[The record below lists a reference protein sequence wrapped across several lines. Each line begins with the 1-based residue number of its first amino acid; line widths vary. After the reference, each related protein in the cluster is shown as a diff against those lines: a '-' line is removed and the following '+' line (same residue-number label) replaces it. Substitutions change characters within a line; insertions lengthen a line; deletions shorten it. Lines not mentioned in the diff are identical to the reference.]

1 MPDQVGHDG
10 REDGETAEEGRRRGD
25 EMAGGRRRKAGGRLE
40 EGWKKAGGRPEEGW
54 RKAERGGGVKR
65 RRLFLL

>member
-25 EMAGGRRRKAGGRLE
+25 EMAGGRLE
-40 EGWKKAGGRPEEGW
+40 EGR